1 MEALFL
7 LIPISLIILA
17 VIVGALLWSIK
28 SGQFDDLEGPA
39 QRILMEE
46 DRIVSRDGKR
56 VSENDASE
64 SGAKQG

>member
-39 QRILMEE
+39 REVQM
-46 DRIVSRDGKR
+46 K
-56 VSENDASE
+56 
-64 SGAKQG
+64 